1 MNFSAVGGYTSE
13 PESQSFNFCPLMKST
28 LIFTLILVA
37 EALSARTWTH
47 INPILG
53 DQSYILKYGEA
64 PTPSTNDQVRI
75 ATHLEYAEFVLR
87 SKDVYGMSE
96 EHISKRTHLLDLLHE
111 YRTRGIFPNNSDE
124 TDERRPCFIDHNG
137 TICAVGYLIEQTA
150 GHDVAE
156 LISERFLYNEIM
168 EMNDPLV
175 INWIENC
182 GLTREEC
189 AMIQPGYGSDP
200 IHEPQLSYGVSYR
213 VGDNFYHS
221 FGIYNLKYAGDG
233 HWGSGRGDLSRST
246 GFRFDLLNNGNF
258 SAGIRHAQALRRP
271 RDEQK
276 FAYLA
281 LMPEC
286 FRYNKVW
293 GMNLKP
299 ELEFTRTIK
308 FLELGLGYS
317 YAIPI
322 ISASSYGAGRHDI
335 QFRVGINISDIEIP
349 KRPKREKSG
358 EATDA

>member
-1 MNFSAVGGYTSE
+1 
-13 PESQSFNFCPLMKST
+13 MKST
-28 LIFTLILVA
+28 LTIVLFFTAGL
-37 EALSARTWTH
+37 LSARTWTH
-47 INPILG
+47 INPVIG
-53 DQSYILKYGEA
+53 DQSYILKYGE
-64 PTPSTNDQVRI
+64 TPNETTSDQVRI
-75 ATHLEYAEFVLR
+75 ATHLEYVEFVLR
-87 SKDVYGMSE
+87 SKDVSNMNPE
-96 EHISKRTHLLDLLHE
+96 QIAKRTHLLDLLHE
-111 YRTRGIFPNNSDE
+111 YWSRGIFPNNSDE

-150 GHDVAE
+150 GRDVAE

-168 EMNDPLV
+168 EMNDPVV

-200 IHEPQLSYGVSYR
+200 VHEPQLSYGVSYR

-221 FGIYNLKYAGDG
+221 FGICILKYAGDG
-233 HWGSGRGDLSRST
+233 HWGTERGDLSSNT
-246 GFRFDLLNNGNF
+246 GIRLDLLNNGNF
-258 SAGIRHAQALRRP
+258 SAGIRHARALGRFQ
-271 RDEQK
+271 DEQK

-286 FRYNKVW
+286 FRYRNDW

-299 ELEFTRTIK
+299 ELGFTRTIK